1 MLSVIL
7 QLKFLWLGMSIDMLL
22 LLFVVEGPQN
32 INYDIAVI
40 VLYKDVVPNN
50 KIEIASLPAEN
61 AICPPGKTMMISG
74 WGIDPLRPTDPMIGS
89 RIRPN
94 LWAVMQECL
103 SPSKCPLLSNTNKVT
118 KRNTICV
125 GDAENPSNN
134 ACIGDSGGKIYSN
147 IFRLGNLIFF

>member
-7 QLKFLWLGMSIDMLL
+7 HLKFLWLGMSIDMLL

-40 VLYKDVVPNN
+40 VLDKDVVPNN
-50 KIEIASLPAEN
+50 KIEIASLPAKN
-61 AICPPGKTMMISG
+61 AACPTGKTLMISG
-74 WGIDPLRPTDPMIGS
+74 WGADPLRPTALGIP
-89 RIRPN
+89 IRHK

-103 SPSKCPLLSNTNKVT
+103 SPSKCPLLSNTDKVT

-125 GDAENPSNN
+125 GDAEIPSNN

>member
-1 MLSVIL
+1 
-7 QLKFLWLGMSIDMLL
+7 MLL

-40 VLYKDVVPNN
+40 VLDKDVVPNN
-50 KIEIASLPAEN
+50 KIEIASLPAKN
-61 AICPPGKTMMISG
+61 AACPTGKTLMISG
-74 WGIDPLRPTDPMIGS
+74 WGADPLRPTELGIP
-89 RIRPN
+89 IRHK

-103 SPSKCPLLSNTNKVT
+103 SPSKCPLLSNTDKVT